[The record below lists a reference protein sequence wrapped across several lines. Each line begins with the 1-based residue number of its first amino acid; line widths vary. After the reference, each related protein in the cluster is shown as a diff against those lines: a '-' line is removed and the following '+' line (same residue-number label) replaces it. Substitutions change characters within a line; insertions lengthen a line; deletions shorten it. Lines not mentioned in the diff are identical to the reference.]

1 MDSLF
6 DDHRNDELIQPN
18 APLADRMRPRSLD
31 EVLGQD
37 HLLAEN
43 GPLQRFRHQGRFP
56 SIIFWG
62 PPGVG
67 KTTLAML
74 ISKEAGY
81 DFVQLSAIEAGVKEL
96 REVISTATR
105 LQQRGRRTLL
115 FIDEIHRF
123 NKNQQDALLHA
134 VEKGVVTLI
143 GATTENPSF
152 EVNAALLS
160 RCQVYRLHSLSDDD
174 IRQVVDHAV
183 KHDAQLLAAGV
194 EVQDWDVLL
203 TISGGDAR
211 TALNAL
217 ELAAQ
222 VAVEHNEK
230 RVITRDVLELA
241 LQQKTAQYD
250 KKGESHYDTISAFI
264 KSLRGSDPDAALFWL
279 AKMIDA
285 GEDPRFIARRM
296 VIFASEDV
304 GNADPQA
311 LTLAISVFQ
320 AVELIGMPEARI
332 NLAQGVTYLASTHK
346 SNASYRG
353 IDAALESIRSG
364 ADASVPLHLRNAPT
378 RLMKQEGYG
387 TEYKYPH
394 SFPQHFVSEHY
405 FPTNSAVHSFY
416 KPTDIGEEAA
426 LRERLNQL
434 WGSRFNANEEENH

>member
-6 DDHRNDELIQPN
+6 DVENEGQGAQDIQPG
-18 APLADRMRPRSLD
+18 APLADRMRPQRLAD
-31 EVLGQD
+31 VLGQQ
-37 HLLAEN
+37 HLLSDQ
-43 GPLQRFRHQGRFP
+43 GPLHRFSQHGRFP

-74 ISKEAGY
+74 MSREAGY
-81 DFVQLSAIEAGVKEL
+81 HFVQLSAIEAGVKEL
-96 REVISTATR
+96 REVIASAGRTAS
-105 LQQRGRRTLL
+105 RGRKTLL

-134 VEKGVVTLI
+134 VEKGVLTLI

-160 RCQVYRLHSLSDDD
+160 RCQVYRLRSLSDED
-174 IRQVVDHAV
+174 IRLVLEQALQ
-183 KHDAQLLAAGV
+183 KDAQLQALHI
-194 EVQDWDVLL
+194 EVQDWDTLL

-217 ELAAQ
+217 ELAAN
-222 VAVEHNEK
+222 VAEEVDGR
-230 RVITRDVLELA
+230 RVITRAVVENA

-296 VIFASEDV
+296 VIFASEDI
-304 GNADPQA
+304 GNADPSA
-311 LTLAISVFQ
+311 LALAIAVFQ
-320 AVELIGMPEARI
+320 AVDIIGMPEARI
-332 NLAQGVTYLASTHK
+332 NLSHGVCYLASTHK
-346 SNASYRG
+346 SNAAYMG
-353 IDAALESIRSG
+353 IENALAAVRSG
-364 ADASVPLHLRNAPT
+364 ISLSVPLHLRNAPT

-387 TEYKYPH
+387 QEYKYPH
-394 SFPQHFVSEHY
+394 SYPEHFVHEDYFPSDISPQHY
-405 FPTNSAVHSFY
+405 Y
-416 KPTDIGEEAA
+416 KATSIGAEQQ
-426 LRERLNQL
+426 LQERLQRL
-434 WGSRFNANEEENH
+434 WGDRFTAE